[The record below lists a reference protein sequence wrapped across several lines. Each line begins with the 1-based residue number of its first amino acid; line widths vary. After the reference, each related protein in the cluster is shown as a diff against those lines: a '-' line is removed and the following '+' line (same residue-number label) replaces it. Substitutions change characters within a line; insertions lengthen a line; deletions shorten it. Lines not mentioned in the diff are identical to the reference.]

1 MDEPSTPAEL
11 TGPAPHPDVRFFLP
25 PGPPLPPKRWQRKWK
40 IGIRLGSAIAGAALV
55 VAAIG
60 AIVVGI
66 ISSLHF
72 TASGAVEV
80 DCATRAK
87 PFVTEVAYGAPVTIV
102 DARTGEVYGS
112 STLGDFTALKSG
124 ICLLSFEIEDV
135 PVTDL
140 YTVRIGASFEALATV
155 DTLRGGALLR

>member
-1 MDEPSTPAEL
+1 MPQPE
-11 TGPAPHPDVRFFLP
+11 VRFFLP

-40 IGIRLGSAIAGAALV
+40 IGIRLGSLIVGVAFV
-55 VAAIG
+55 VGAIG
-60 AIVVGI
+60 ALVFGV
-66 ISSLHF
+66 ISSSYF

-87 PFVTEVAYGAPVTIV
+87 PFVTDVAVGSPVTIV

-124 ICLLSFEIEDV
+124 ICLVSFEVEDV
-135 PVTDL
+135 PVANL
-140 YTVRIGASFEALATV
+140 YTVRIGKSFEALATA